1 MEPDNSY
8 IQEAL
13 ERFNQ
18 LTPDEVDSLMSLYG
32 TPELV
37 AISKVL
43 GPEVSKALGVAM
55 NALAQQ
61 KKPQRMGLGAR

>member
-37 AISKVL
+37 TISKVL

-55 NALAQQ
+55 NTIAQQ

>member
-1 MEPDNSY
+1 MEPDNTY

>member
-8 IQEAL
+8 IQESL

>member
-1 MEPDNSY
+1 MEADNTY
-8 IQEAL
+8 IAESL

-18 LTPDEVDSLMSLYG
+18 LSPDEVDALMSLYG
-32 TPELV
+32 KPELIV
-37 AISKVL
+37 ISKVL

-55 NALAQQ
+55 NAIAQE

>member
-1 MEPDNSY
+1 MESDNTY
-8 IQEAL
+8 IQESL

-37 AISKVL
+37 TISKVL

-55 NALAQQ
+55 NAIAQQ